1 MNSYSLVL
9 RHTTEEVLDA
19 CTEAIEPDRVAL
31 TSQLRNRVVQNLMEG
46 LKKHSW
52 FTGFD
57 ITDEPPL
64 KLTVEQ
70 WIKLAKEAQATV
82 FLAGFLC
89 QPLSASDRLLIFY
102 FLHYISTI

>member
-19 CTEAIEPDRVAL
+19 CIEAIEPDRVAL
-31 TSQLRNRVVQNLMEG
+31 TSHLRNRVVQNLMEG

-57 ITDEPPL
+57 ITDEPPV

-89 QPLSASDRLLIFY
+89 QPLSAVIDC
-102 FLHYISTI
+102 